1 MSLLTVAH
9 YRVRRGVRLLDAESS
24 DWRDALRGCEATQV
38 ENVLD
43 VLRSTMASPFNVTPV
58 TRREMETLRYYG
70 FYETDGSIW
79 LELLDQAVA
88 HKVVPMGPPQ
98 I

>member
-1 MSLLTVAH
+1 MLLTVEH
-9 YRVRRGVRLLDAESS
+9 YRIRRGVRLLDAESS
-24 DWRDALRGCEATQV
+24 DWRDALRGCPADQV

-43 VLRSTMASPFNVTPV
+43 VLRSSMASPFNVTPV

-70 FYETDGSIW
+70 FYETSGEVW
-79 LELLDQAVA
+79 LELLDQAPA
-88 HKVVPMGPPQ
+88 HKVVPMAPPA